1 MPMDQISPRQLRM
14 LLFAALLSPA
24 IQALPGHTAALAGRA
39 AWLSVLPAL
48 PLFLLLCLVLRD
60 LSRTVPGGE
69 GMAGTVRA
77 VLGRRAGTVVLVAY
91 LLWGILLLGADARRY
106 ALRFLSTGYRNA
118 PLPVFIAIMLLA
130 AFWVGRGRLA
140 VLARAGELVCLAL
153 AVALGLVL
161 FFGLFQIRAANLLPV
176 WTQDLPGIGAA
187 SFPVLAVLGYTTFGG
202 FLHTSESTEKRGRWI
217 KWGVAVCGVL
227 LLLQVVCL
235 GSFGPTLTV
244 RMDAPFFMMVKGVG
258 VQGAF
263 ERVESVIIAL
273 WVLSDLALLCLL
285 LFACR
290 SILDTILPTGKGSPW
305 GVAAVAG
312 IALLAA
318 LFLFPDGYILS
329 DFMEGAAAWG
339 SVFFGFL
346 LPLLIWLIAKLRGR
360 VKTFP

>member
-48 PLFLLLCLVLRD
+48 PIFLLLCLALRD
-60 LSRTVPGGE
+60 LSRKAPRGE

-77 VLGRRAGTVVLVAY
+77 VLGRRAGTVVLAAY
-91 LLWGILLLGADARRY
+91 LLWGILLLGADTRRY

-118 PLPVFIAIMLLA
+118 PLPVFIVIMLLA

-176 WTQDLPGIGAA
+176 WTQDLPGIGVAG
-187 SFPVLAVLGYTTFGG
+187 FPVLAVLGYTTFGG
-202 FLHTSESTEKRGRWI
+202 FLPTRASTEKGGSWI

-235 GSFGPTLTV
+235 GSFGPALTV

-290 SILDTILPTGKGSPW
+290 SILDAILPAGRGRPW

-312 IALLAA
+312 AALLAA
-318 LFLFPDGYILS
+318 LLLFPDGYLLS

-339 SVFFGFL
+339 NIFFGFL
-346 LPLLIWLIAKLRGR
+346 LPALIWLAAKGQEKRKRL
-360 VKTFP
+360 P